1 MSVEFAVLGPLQV
14 RVDGREHRVGGF
26 TRRATL
32 GFLLLNAGRVVS
44 ISELTGALWPDGHP
58 PTARGILLN
67 VVSALRKAGL
77 DIVTRKP
84 GYLLRVEPDR
94 VDLHRFRAALARAS
108 TAPGP
113 EQVARVLRDALALW
127 RGPVLADLV
136 ADGVTW
142 PALVEITHL
151 RDVAVEDRF
160 DAELA
165 CGRHREVIAEIEA
178 LASDHPLRER
188 LQGQLMLALYRSGR
202 QADALAVF
210 RTARARFAAELGI
223 DPGPDL
229 VRLEQAILTQDPAL
243 GTSTAQAPTMLE
255 RKKVSVLVVRL
266 ELPGADEAADE
277 RLETSVTRVRRHIE
291 DLGGVT
297 VTTLGSTV
305 CAAFG
310 APVNRE
316 DDAARAV
323 RAAFEITGEHPAA
336 AAVSTG
342 PALVTSGDRVEVSGT
357 VLDAC
362 LRLLAQAS
370 PGEVRTCPVTDRTL
384 TPAGDDTP
392 FVGRSAEMALLAET
406 YEQVKATNRPRV
418 ITVAGEPGAGKS
430 RLVREFARGR
440 RTLTGRTPP
449 FARDDVFAPL
459 AETVRSHAGIFDTDD
474 AATVAAKI
482 RVISDDPW
490 LVTQLSALVG
500 VSPQGSDVLMAWRRL
515 VEHLAEEPL
524 VVIIEDVHWADDLL
538 LGFLHGLAD
547 TADDVPLLVLLTARR
562 EARVR
567 GEAIT
572 LGALSEE
579 DTTLLLEALMAR
591 HDVTAELP
599 PLLHRSA
606 GNPLFAGEY
615 VRMLRDGAPD
625 ALPETVQNVIG
636 ARLDSLP
643 QLEKSVLQDAAV
655 IGPTVWPGAVAVVS
669 ERDAAEVARCLEVL
683 RQRDFLKRH
692 STSNVVGEIEYAFSH
707 VLVRDAAYDRVPRG
721 TKAMKHYHAAEW
733 VRALPLEHVP
743 LLAYHFQEAVW
754 IAEASGRP
762 CDIMG
767 RKARAA
773 LTDAGRRA
781 TALAARDTAIR
792 CYRAALAVCPPGHP
806 DRAEL
811 LTLLGSSLALSGE
824 GLAELTE
831 AADLHRDAGNFA
843 GAAEATRASWR
854 ASWHQDDHAAA
865 GRHLDRTIEFLALTE
880 RAYGVQAYVAHS
892 LTLADRL
899 PEAISAAKTALTGAT
914 GIERAIALEALGLAR
929 VKQGDPGGIGDMRQA
944 ATERTTAGISPG
956 LCLFNLSTAYTVIG
970 DAKAR
975 LAVRAEARAAAQR
988 HGDNDTIAWLDA
1000 SRYLELFWDGRYAE
1014 ALAALDEPSQ
1024 AHVLA
1029 LRGRVRLL
1037 TGDLVGA
1044 GEDTDRALELA
1055 RHQGRPGDL
1064 QHPLTLKA
1072 HLALLRGE
1080 PVKVDDLL
1088 VCRQITGTI
1097 GVSLPIVLAAAGHG
1111 PECLAEVSWSRWKDA
1126 AVAFL
1131 SGDRQEARRI
1141 YREIGSRPDADD
1153 ESLVIDRE

>member
-44 ISELTGALWPDGHP
+44 ISELTEALWPEGPP

-77 DIVTRKP
+77 DIVTRRP

-113 EQVARVLRDALALW
+113 ERAASVLRDALALW

-151 RDVAVEDRF
+151 RDAAVEDRF

-165 CGRHREVIAEIEA
+165 CGRHREVIAELEA
-178 LASDHPLRER
+178 HAQDQPLRER

-223 DPGPDL
+223 DPGPEL

-243 GTSTAQAPTMLE
+243 ATSPAQAPTMLE

-266 ELPGADEAADE
+266 ELQGADEAADE
-277 RLETSVTRVRRHIE
+277 RLETSVTQVLRHVE

-316 DDAARAV
+316 DDAERAV
-323 RAAFEITGEHPAA
+323 RAAFEITGDHPAA

-357 VLDAC
+357 LLDAC
-362 LRLLAQAS
+362 LRLLAETAR
-370 PGEVRTCPVTDRTL
+370 GEVRTCPVTDRTL
-384 TPAGDDTP
+384 APAGDDAP
-392 FVGRSAEMALLAET
+392 FVGRSAEMALLADT

-418 ITVAGEPGAGKS
+418 LTVVGEPGAGKS

-459 AETVRSHAGIFDTDD
+459 AEMVRRHAGIFDTDD
-474 AATVAAKI
+474 AAAVTAKI
-482 RVISDDPW
+482 QALGDDPW

-515 VEHLAEEPL
+515 IEHLAEEPL
-524 VVIIEDVHWADDLL
+524 VVIVEDVHWADDLL

-547 TADDVPLLVLLTARR
+547 TADDVPLLVLLTSRQ
-562 EARVR
+562 EPR
-567 GEAIT
+567 GEAVT
-572 LGALSEE
+572 LGALSEQ
-579 DTTLLLEALMAR
+579 DTRLLLEALMAR
-591 HDVTAELP
+591 HDVTADLP
-599 PLLHRSA
+599 ALLHRSA

-625 ALPETVQNVIG
+625 ALPETVRNVIG

-643 QLEKSVLQDAAV
+643 PNERAVLQDAAV
-655 IGPTVWPGAVAVVS
+655 IGPTVWPGAVAVVA
-669 ERDAAEVARCLEVL
+669 ERDVAEIARSLEVL

-692 STSNVVGEIEYAFSH
+692 STSDVVGEIEYAFSH

-733 VRALPLEHVP
+733 VQALPLEHVP

-824 GLAELTE
+824 GLEELAEATE
-831 AADLHRDAGNFA
+831 LHCDAGNFA
-843 GAAEATRASWR
+843 GAAAATRASWR
-854 ASWHQDDHAAA
+854 AAWHQDDHAAA

-880 RAYGVQAYVAHS
+880 HAHGVQAYLAHS

-899 PEAISAAKTALTGAT
+899 TEAMSAAKTALAGAT
-914 GIERAIALEALGLAR
+914 GLERAIALEALGLAR
-929 VKQGDPGGIGDMRQA
+929 VKQGDPDGIADMRQA
-944 ATERTTAGISPG
+944 VTERKTAGISPG
-956 LCLFNLSTAYTVIG
+956 LCLVNLSTAQTVLG
-970 DAKAR
+970 DLKAR
-975 LAVRAEARAAAQR
+975 LAVRAEARAAARR

-1024 AHVLA
+1024 SHVLA
-1029 LRGRVRLL
+1029 LRGRVLLL
-1037 TGDLVGA
+1037 TGDLDGA
-1044 GEDTDRALELA
+1044 GDCADRALELA
-1055 RHQGRPGDL
+1055 RSKGQHGDL
-1064 QHPLTLKA
+1064 QHPLVLQA

-1080 PVKVDDLL
+1080 PVEIDLL
-1088 VCRQITGTI
+1088 PCQVTGMV

-1111 PECLAEVSWSRWKDA
+1111 PECLAEAPWSRWKDA

-1131 SGDRQEARRI
+1131 GGDRQEARRI
-1141 YREIGSRPDADD
+1141 YREIGSRPDD
-1153 ESLVIDRE
+1153 ESLVIGGE

>member
-44 ISELTGALWPDGHP
+44 ISELTEALWPDEHP

-94 VDLHRFRAALARAS
+94 VDLHRFRAALTRAS
-108 TAPGP
+108 TAPSP
-113 EQVARVLRDALALW
+113 EQAAHVLRDALALW

-151 RDVAVEDRF
+151 RDGAVEDRF

-188 LQGQLMLALYRSGR
+188 VQGQLMLALYRSGR

-243 GTSTAQAPTMLE
+243 ATSPAQAPTMLE

-266 ELPGADEAADE
+266 ELAGVDEAADE
-277 RLETSVTRVRRHIE
+277 QLETSVAKVLRHVE

-297 VTTLGSTV
+297 VSTLGSTV

-323 RAAFEITGEHPAA
+323 RAAFEITGDHPAA

-342 PALVTSGDRVEVSGT
+342 PALVTSGDHVEVSGT
-357 VLDAC
+357 VLDAG

-384 TPAGDDTP
+384 TPAEDDAP
-392 FVGRSAEMALLAET
+392 FVGRSAEMALLVET
-406 YEQVKATNRPRV
+406 YEQVRTTNRPRV
-418 ITVAGEPGAGKS
+418 ITIAGEPGAGKS

-449 FARDDVFAPL
+449 FARDDAFAPL
-459 AETVRSHAGIFDTDD
+459 AEIVRSHAGIFDTDD
-474 AATVAAKI
+474 AAAVTTKI
-482 RVISDDPW
+482 QAISDDPW

-515 VEHLAEEPL
+515 IEHLAQEPL
-524 VVIIEDVHWADDLL
+524 VVIVEDVHWADDLL

-547 TADDVPLLVLLTARR
+547 TADDVPLLVLLTTRQ
-562 EARVR
+562 EPR
-567 GEAIT
+567 GESIT

-579 DTTLLLEALMAR
+579 DTKLLLEALMAR
-591 HDVTAELP
+591 HDVTADLP
-599 PLLHRSA
+599 ALLHRSA

-625 ALPETVQNVIG
+625 ALPETVRNVIG

-643 QLEKSVLQDAAV
+643 QNERSVLQDAAV
-655 IGPTVWPGAVAVVS
+655 IGPTVWPGAVAVVA
-669 ERDAAEVARCLEVL
+669 ERDVAEVARCLEVL
-683 RQRDFLKRH
+683 RQRDFLKRQ

-733 VRALPLEHVP
+733 VQALPLEHVP

-811 LTLLGSSLALSGE
+811 LTLLGSSLAQSGAGLE
-824 GLAELTE
+824 ELAE
-831 AADLHRDAGNFA
+831 AAELHRAAGNFA
-843 GAAEATRASWR
+843 GAAAATRASWR
-854 ASWHQDDHAAA
+854 AAWHQGDHVAA

-880 RAYGVQAYVAHS
+880 HAYGVRAYLAHS

-899 PEAISAAKTALTGAT
+899 TEASSAAKTALEGAT
-914 GIERAIALEALGLAR
+914 GVERAVALEALGLAR
-929 VKQGDPGGIGDMRQA
+929 VKQGDPDGIGDMRQA
-944 ATERTTAGISPG
+944 VTERTAAGISPG
-956 LCLFNLSTAYTVIG
+956 LCLVNLSTAYTVLG

-975 LAVRAEARAAAQR
+975 LAVRAEARAAARR
-988 HGDNDTIAWLDA
+988 HGDHDTIAWLDA

-1014 ALAALDEPSQ
+1014 ALAALDEPGQ

-1029 LRGRVRLL
+1029 LRGRILLL
-1037 TGDLVGA
+1037 TGDLAGA
-1044 GEDTDRALELA
+1044 TECADRALELA
-1055 RHQGRPGDL
+1055 RSKGDRGGL
-1064 QHPLTLKA
+1064 QHPLVLKA
-1072 HLALLRGE
+1072 HLALLSGE
-1080 PVKVDDLL
+1080 PAEVGDLL
-1088 VCRQITGTI
+1088 PCHQITGTI
-1097 GVSLPIVLAAAGHG
+1097 GVSLPIVLAATGHG
-1111 PECLAEVSWSRWKDA
+1111 PECLAEAPWSRWKDA

-1131 SGDRQEARRI
+1131 GGDRQEARRI
-1141 YREIGSRPDADD
+1141 YQEIGSRPDADD
-1153 ESLVIDRE
+1153 ESLVIGRR

>member
-44 ISELTGALWPDGHP
+44 ISELTEALWPEGPP

-77 DIVTRKP
+77 DIVTRRP

-94 VDLHRFRAALARAS
+94 VDLHRFRAALARAA

-113 EQVARVLRDALALW
+113 ERAASVLRDALALW

-165 CGRHREVIAEIEA
+165 CGRHREVIAELEA
-178 LASDHPLRER
+178 HARDQPLRER
-188 LQGQLMLALYRSGR
+188 VQGQLMLALYRSGR

-223 DPGPDL
+223 DPGPEL

-243 GTSTAQAPTMLE
+243 ATTAVRAPTMLE

-266 ELPGADEAADE
+266 ELPGEDEAADE
-277 RLETSVTRVRRHIE
+277 RLETSVTQVLRHVE

-316 DDAARAV
+316 DDAERAV
-323 RAAFEITGEHPAA
+323 RAAFEITGDHPAA

-362 LRLLAQAS
+362 LRLLAETAR
-370 PGEVRTCPVTDRTL
+370 GEVRTCPVTDRTL
-384 TPAGDDTP
+384 APAGDDAP

-418 ITVAGEPGAGKS
+418 LTVVGEPGAGKS

-459 AETVRSHAGIFDTDD
+459 AEMVRRHAGIFDTDD
-474 AATVAAKI
+474 AAAVTAKI
-482 RVISDDPW
+482 QVLGDDPW

-515 VEHLAEEPL
+515 IEHLADEPL
-524 VVIIEDVHWADDLL
+524 VVIVEDVHWADDLL

-547 TADDVPLLVLLTARR
+547 TADDVPLLVLLTSRQ
-562 EARVR
+562 EPR
-567 GEAIT
+567 GEAIR
-572 LGALSEE
+572 LGALSEQ
-579 DTTLLLEALMAR
+579 DTRLLLEALMAR
-591 HDVTAELP
+591 HDVTADLP
-599 PLLHRSA
+599 ALLHRSA

-625 ALPETVQNVIG
+625 ALPETVRNVIG

-643 QLEKSVLQDAAV
+643 PNERAVLQDAAV
-655 IGPTVWPGAVAVVS
+655 IGPTVWPGAVAVVA
-669 ERDAAEVARCLEVL
+669 ERDVAEIARSLEVL

-692 STSNVVGEIEYAFSH
+692 STSDVVGEIEYAFSH

-733 VRALPLEHVP
+733 VQALPLEHVP

-767 RKARAA
+767 RRARAA

-824 GLAELTE
+824 GLEELAEAAEL
-831 AADLHRDAGNFA
+831 HRGAGNFE
-843 GAAEATRASWR
+843 GAAAATRASWR
-854 ASWHQDDHAAA
+854 AAWHQDDHAAA

-880 RAYGVQAYVAHS
+880 HAYGVQAYLAHS

-899 PEAISAAKTALTGAT
+899 TEATSAAKTALAGAT
-914 GIERAIALEALGLAR
+914 GLERAIALEALGLAR
-929 VKQGDPGGIGDMRQA
+929 VKQGDPDGIADMRQA
-944 ATERTTAGISPG
+944 VTERQAAGISPG
-956 LCLFNLSTAYTVIG
+956 LCLVNLSTACTVLG
-970 DAKAR
+970 DLKAR
-975 LAVRAEARAAAQR
+975 LAVRAEARAAARR

-1024 AHVLA
+1024 SHVLA
-1029 LRGRVRLL
+1029 LRGRVLLL
-1037 TGDLVGA
+1037 TGDLAGA
-1044 GEDTDRALELA
+1044 GDCADRALELA
-1055 RHQGRPGDL
+1055 RSKGQHGDL
-1064 QHPLTLKA
+1064 HHPLVLRA
-1072 HLALLRGE
+1072 HIALLRGE
-1080 PVKVDDLL
+1080 PVTIDLL
-1088 VCRQITGTI
+1088 PCRQVTGMV

-1111 PECLAEVSWSRWKDA
+1111 PECLAEAPWSRWKDA
-1126 AVAFL
+1126 AVAYL
-1131 SGDRQEARRI
+1131 GGDRQEARRI
-1141 YREIGSRPDADD
+1141 YREIGSRPDD
-1153 ESLVIDRE
+1153 ESLVIGRE